1 MPLTDVTIRN
11 AKPGEKT
18 VKLFDERGLYLEISP
33 TGGQWWRFK
42 YRFDGKE
49 KRLAL
54 GVYPDVTLKDARD
67 RRDAARKLLAD
78 GIDPSENRKAQKTAT
93 GAALNALKSEGV
105 KLAKAAGEKA
115 DKLAEAEQQL
125 ANKQGEL
132 RGAAAKYA
140 VSQLSAAGKLDV
152 RVVEANHALDDWD
165 GALGKLPAVP
175 SLRSLE
181 GIVDPQE
188 QKAIRKQDKVQLQ
201 AYDAWG
207 NAEEKRIDTEIKQAQ
222 QLIDAEEKLRNAD
235 DGKLLVDTAKE
246 LKTTLEKRKS
256 EVQKLRKTAKARL
269 DSID

>member
-1 MPLTDVTIRN
+1 MVSRSLN
-11 AKPGEKT
+11 NLG
-18 VKLFDERGLYLEISP
+18 
-33 TGGQWWRFK
+33 
-42 YRFDGKE
+42 
-49 KRLAL
+49 RLLLMVLVAL
-54 GVYPDVTLKDARD
+54 AASGNVFAAPDYKKLKDEIPKLEKNVSDARSAQS
-67 RRDAARKLLAD
+67 DADSKLN
-78 GIDPSENRKAQKTAT
+78 ENRKAQKTAT

-256 EVQKLRKTAKARL
+256 EVQKLRKTAKTRL